1 MNIFGKNVE
10 LYCKAVINLLIF
22 GIGLL
27 AFIYLTPKLL
37 VFFMPFVVGGIVAW
51 ISNPLVR
58 FFERKLKVRRKMGT
72 AVVIVAVIGL
82 VVTVGY
88 LLGVWI
94 TEQAMGFLEEWP
106 NMWKGMQK
114 EFAAIG
120 ESLNILVNYL
130 PEDIKNAIMSF
141 QENIGENLG
150 AMVTTVSAP
159 TFEAVG
165 RFAKNLP
172 SIIVAIVMCLLSAYF
187 FLAEREYVSTT
198 LPKYIPKSFMNK
210 WKLITDSFKRAVG
223 GYFKAQLKIEIWVYL
238 LMVIGFLILKVDYG
252 FLIAVGIAF
261 LDFLPIFG
269 TGTVLLPWAVIKFIN
284 ADYKMFIGILL
295 IWGIGQLVRQVIQ
308 PKIMGDTIG
317 VPPIP
322 TLFLLYIGYKLA
334 GVLGMIVALPIGII
348 VVNLYQAGVFE
359 TTKNSLKIL
368 FDGINRFRRL
378 DESDSSKEE

>member
-1 MNIFGKNVE
+1 MNISGKRVE
-10 LYCKAVINLLIF
+10 LYCKAVVNLIIF
-22 GIGLL
+22 GIGVV
-27 AFIYLTPKLL
+27 AFIYFVPSVL

-58 FFERKLKVRRKMGT
+58 FFERKLKIRRKTGT
-72 AVVIVAVIGL
+72 AVVIIAVIGL
-82 VVTVGY
+82 VITVGY

-94 TEQAMGFLEEWP
+94 TEQAIGFLEEWP
-106 NMWKGMQK
+106 RMWEGIQR

-120 ESLNILVNYL
+120 ERLNILINYL
-130 PEDIKNAIMSF
+130 PEDIENAVRQF

-150 AMVTTVSAP
+150 EMVTTVSVP

-172 SIIVAIVMCLLSAYF
+172 SIIVGIVMCLLSAYF
-187 FLAEREYVSTT
+187 FVAERDYISTG

-210 WKLITDSFKRAVG
+210 WRLIMDSFKRAVG

-238 LMVIGFLILKVDYG
+238 LMVIGFLILKVDYA
-252 FLIAVGIAF
+252 FLIALGIGF

-269 TGTVLLPWAVIKFIN
+269 TGTVLLPWAVIKFFN
-284 ADYKMFIGILL
+284 ADYKMFIGILI
-295 IWGIGQLVRQVIQ
+295 IWGVGQLVRQVIQ

-317 VPPIP
+317 VPPIQ

-334 GVLGMIVALPIGII
+334 GVMGMILALPIGII

-359 TTKNSLKIL
+359 TTKNSLRIL
-368 FDGINRFRRL
+368 FDGVNRFRRL
-378 DESDSSKEE
+378 EETDSSKEE